1 MMTKENELLFVLRI
15 IDQNRQSDQSQMITA
30 VSREDLP
37 AGIKEDP
44 DLQIPRQFV
53 PTGIQTRIT
62 RTTMNTSTLI
72 TLREEGT
79 AQLTEVGEG
88 PEDRP

>member
-1 MMTKENELLFVLRI
+1 
-15 IDQNRQSDQSQMITA
+15 MITA

-53 PTGIQTRIT
+53 PTGIQTRIM
-62 RTTMNTSTLI
+62 RTTMSTSTLI
-72 TLREEGT
+72 TPREEGT
-79 AQLTEVGEG
+79 VQPMEVGEG

>member
-1 MMTKENELLFVLRI
+1 
-15 IDQNRQSDQSQMITA
+15 MITA

-37 AGIKEDP
+37 AGIKEGP
-44 DLQIPRQFV
+44 DLQIPHRFV
-53 PTGIQTRIT
+53 PTTGIQTRIM

>member
-1 MMTKENELLFVLRI
+1 MLSFTKNLTT
-15 IDQNRQSDQSQMITA
+15 DRQSDQSQMITA

-79 AQLTEVGEG
+79 AQPMEVGEG